1 AAGPAALFRP
11 GPQQRLL
18 ADHQDQDADADGPE
32 RPRLAN
38 QGHHRERNRL
48 SAGPGYTPG
57 RKPGDQPG
65 SGRIGRPAHR
75 QTVRIHRL
83 TPAAGVSRQAHAL
96 SHLQRRHATLLDDL
110 ETWAAGRAI
119 AFTFRN
125 RAISV
130 GRVFGR
136 CWLDLEYH
144 SLAILTR
151 VNRHHRRTRHMQI
164 VRHAAETPIETD
176 GIVTQL
182 QV

>member
-1 AAGPAALFRP
+1 
-11 GPQQRLL
+11 
-18 ADHQDQDADADGPE
+18 
-32 RPRLAN
+32 
-38 QGHHRERNRL
+38 
-48 SAGPGYTPG
+48 S
-57 RKPGDQPG
+57 
-65 SGRIGRPAHR
+65 
-75 QTVRIHRL
+75 
-83 TPAAGVSRQAHAL
+83 SRRRHTRFSRDWCSDVCSSDL
-96 SHLQRRHATLLDDL
+96 LQRRHATLLDDL

-164 VRHAAETPIETD
+164 LRHAAETPIETD

-182 QV
+182 QVT